1 VEKPGGRTRAWQGDA
16 VDWDEQLFALLDD
29 LEGQA
34 DALFDA
40 DRDGE
45 LADRSRAEY
54 AVVTLASRLVASL
67 GTEVVLDV
75 LAVGQVGG
83 LLQRVGADWCLI
95 HGSAQDWVVRLSAVV
110 GVDGASSRSVPEVA
124 WSPIARL
131 GLGSALRRLA
141 DTGERCVV
149 HGIDRSTRDVVIGR
163 VGRDFVEATQGEG
176 RHVLLALETIAAV
189 QSRD

>member
-1 VEKPGGRTRAWQGDA
+1 

-34 DALFDA
+34 EALYDA
-40 DRDGE
+40 DREGE

-54 AVVTLASRLVASL
+54 AVVTLASRLMASL
-67 GTEVVLDV
+67 GSDVVLDV
-75 LAVGQVGG
+75 LGVGQVAG
-83 LLQRVGADWCLI
+83 LLQRVGADWCLT
-95 HGSAQDWVVRLSAVV
+95 HGAAQDWVVPLSAVV
-110 GVDGASSRSVPEVA
+110 GVDAASSRSVPEVA

-149 HGIDRSTRDVVIGR
+149 HGIDGSARDVVVNR
-163 VGRDFVEATQGEG
+163 VGRDFIEATQGEG
-176 RHVLLALETIAAV
+176 RRVLLALQTIAAV
-189 QSRD
+189 QSR